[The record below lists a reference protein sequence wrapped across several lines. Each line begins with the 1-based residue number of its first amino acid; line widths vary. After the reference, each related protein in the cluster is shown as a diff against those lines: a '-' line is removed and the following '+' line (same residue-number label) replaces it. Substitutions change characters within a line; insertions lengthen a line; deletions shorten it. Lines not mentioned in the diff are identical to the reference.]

1 MQSLCLETPGD
12 VQEKKR
18 RAVGKRPSGGAF
30 QWDSLPAL
38 PAEGVKRHRTTL
50 VPAWPGLLSAARP
63 GSRLLRSL
71 CGCYWPSQVERR
83 VHAGCHLGMDYGEL
97 QAGGG

>member
-18 RAVGKRPSGGAF
+18 RAVGERPSGGAF

-38 PAEGVKRHRTTL
+38 PAEGVK
-50 VPAWPGLLSAARP
+50 
-63 GSRLLRSL
+63 
-71 CGCYWPSQVERR
+71 
-83 VHAGCHLGMDYGEL
+83 
-97 QAGGG
+97 